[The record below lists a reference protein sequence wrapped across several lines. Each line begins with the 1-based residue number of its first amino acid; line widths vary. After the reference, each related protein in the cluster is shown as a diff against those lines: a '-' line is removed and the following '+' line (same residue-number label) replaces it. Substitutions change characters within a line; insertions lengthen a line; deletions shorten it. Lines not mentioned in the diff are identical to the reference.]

1 MSYLNKASF
10 MLILLA
16 SCCAA
21 CSRPHSKAH
30 AAAPVDVQQSAT
42 PQNTVAQATSQTPAI
57 TPTPE
62 LEVAVGNR
70 LRVVPKVLKM
80 KNERRRYDLNVT
92 YPQIEGS
99 ASSEISNLNK
109 RIRGLLAEQY
119 DWMLQKPS
127 GSDLRRYN
135 KFPGVLNSIN
145 TTYEV
150 TLATNDLLS
159 IYVESYI
166 YGIGAAH
173 SSHHSFTV
181 NYDLKHGKFLKL
193 PDIFKHGVSYLQ
205 LLSRYCTDDLSKRF
219 GSVEISYDGDTLAP
233 KASNYESWNLTV
245 EGLRINFDAC
255 RVLSCAGG
263 KQAVNIPFD
272 VLKPVLNLHHT

>member
-1 MSYLNKASF
+1 MTYLNKTSF
-10 MLILLA
+10 ILILLA
-16 SCCAA
+16 SCVVA
-21 CSRPHSKAH
+21 CSQPHSKAH
-30 AAAPVDVQQSAT
+30 AAAPVDAQQSAT
-42 PQNTVAQATSQTPAI
+42 PQNTVAQGTSRPPAI

-62 LEVAVGNR
+62 LEVNVGSR

-80 KNERRRYDLNVT
+80 KNERRRYDLDVT

-119 DWMLQKPS
+119 SWMLQKPS
-127 GSDLRRYN
+127 VSDLRTYN

-150 TLATNDLLS
+150 ALATDDLLG

-173 SSHHSFTV
+173 STHHSFTV
-181 NYDLKHGKFLKL
+181 NYDLKRGKFLKL
-193 PDIFKHGVSYLQ
+193 PDIFEPKANYLQ

-219 GSVEISYDGDTLAP
+219 GSVEISHDVDALAP
-233 KASNYESWNLTV
+233 KAGNYESWNLTV

-255 RVLSCAGG
+255 SVLGCASG
-263 KQAVNIPFD
+263 KQAVNIPFAA
-272 VLKPVLNLHHT
+272 LKPVLKSKG

>member
-1 MSYLNKASF
+1 MSYLNKSSF
-10 MLILLA
+10 IAILLA
-16 SCCAA
+16 SCCVA
-21 CSRPHSKAH
+21 CSRPYSKAR
-30 AAAPVDVQQSAT
+30 AAAPADVQQSAT
-42 PQNTVAQATSQTPAI
+42 PQNTGARATSPTPAI

-62 LEVAVGNR
+62 PEVTIGDG

-80 KNERRRYDLNVT
+80 KNERRRYKLDVT
-92 YPQIEGS
+92 YPQVEGR
-99 ASSEISNLNK
+99 ASPAISNLNK

-119 DWMLQKPS
+119 DWMLRKPS
-127 GSDLRRYN
+127 GADLRTYN

-173 SSHHSFTV
+173 SSHQSFTV
-181 NYDLKHGKFLKL
+181 NYDLKRGKLLKL
-193 PDIFKHGVSYLQ
+193 PDIFKPGVNYLQ

-219 GSVEISYDGDTLAP
+219 GSVEISHEVDALAP
-233 KASNYESWNLTV
+233 QASNYESWNLTV

-255 RVLSCAGG
+255 RVLGCAGG

-272 VLKPVLNLHHT
+272 ALKPILKSKG